1 MAIKFHNPKTVSLAG
16 KYSLGAEVPQGAR
29 LLYVSG
35 QVGVDSRGK
44 LQVGIDKQVEQVWKN
59 IAQVLKS
66 GGMGLGDIVK
76 ITTFL
81 TDSRFIVPFR
91 TVRDRFFPEPPYPA
105 STLLIVA
112 GLADPGMLVEIEVV
126 AAK

>member
-1 MAIKFHNPKTVSLAG
+1 MAITFHNPKSVSFAG

-29 LLYVSG
+29 LFFVSG

-44 LQVGIDKQVEQVWKN
+44 LQVGIEKQVVQVWKN
-59 IAQVLKS
+59 IGQVLKS
-66 GGMGLGDIVK
+66 AGMGYRDIIKVNV
-76 ITTFL
+76 FL
-81 TDSRFIVPFR
+81 TDSRFIGPYR
-91 TVRDRFFPEPPYPA
+91 EGRDRFLGDPPYPA

-112 GLADPGMLVEIEVV
+112 GLADPGMLVEVEAV